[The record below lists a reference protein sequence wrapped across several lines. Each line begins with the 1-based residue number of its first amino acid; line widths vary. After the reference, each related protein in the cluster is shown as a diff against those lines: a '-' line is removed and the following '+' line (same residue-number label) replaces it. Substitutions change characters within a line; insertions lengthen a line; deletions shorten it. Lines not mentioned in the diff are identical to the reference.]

1 MANAVFRGKQG
12 AGKPQLWLDEG
23 NAGLARMRRGFS
35 LCMSLAATVAFAA
48 VGLAEPQVVEYNRGG
63 IDYVAT
69 IFTDTTAPCAFSV
82 PENVT
87 EVRYLVVGGGG
98 GGGEGVNTVDP
109 ARAGK
114 ENTYGGG
121 GGAGGLTNGVLSVA
135 SGSVLSVVVGAGG
148 AGGEGTAGENGAN
161 GGESRILAEDQSVL
175 VSMPGGGG
183 GGGNYHKGNDG
194 ACGGGN
200 GYSLKIPAGSGSLG
214 GDGTGGGATAGG
226 NGGSMA
232 DGGVASDITGE
243 EMVYAVGGIGAGN
256 NNKKPKAGVDGTGNG
271 GDGGFAGNGLNGGSG
286 VVVILYAKIEAG
298 QQINSWIAEP
308 SLGATVFVAGEGTTI
323 DLGQAKSGA
332 EVKATY
338 TEADLK
344 SLPKG
349 SYTQTFSVDET
360 AEWTGLEKTINF
372 HVRSMKFPTPG
383 DPDEAETTYTWN
395 GGEGYWCDLD
405 NWTASVTPCFG
416 YPNSTEFASAVVL
429 SEATIKADP
438 DGDAFGPARM
448 KDLTLKAE
456 TTLAGGEFSVAG
468 GLTATADAR
477 FMGTTVSVASKVNL
491 LFTGNVVASNSTL
504 AGSSAYLYAYG
515 DGKTFVEEGEFCANT
530 MYQVRIGYYDK
541 TRSTGCRYVVKNGAG
556 FKPRGINVG
565 NAGSSDIRLVIDNT
579 AVEFSTAAA
588 DTVQIVAGAED
599 SFIELKGADAKLT
612 LTKGTLMVG
621 TEDDAEQT
629 SGLFFRL
636 PAEPYASA
644 PVVKKAGAGSGNM
657 KFYGNAVIKLDVT
670 DVQGRG
676 IYPIVEDARDSFSVG
691 ITAVGGDVG
700 TYLGML
706 QSNLKVVCVRNGVEQ
721 EIDKSLVTLSIEN
734 GVLYATVKSRKGFTM
749 ILR

>member
-48 VGLAEPQVVEYNRGG
+48 VGLAEPQVVEYDRGG

-69 IFTDTTAPCAFSV
+69 IFTESGEFTVPDSV
-82 PENVT
+82 SEID
-87 EVRYLVVGGGG
+87 YLVVGGGG
-98 GGGEGVNTVDP
+98 GGGGTVQ
-109 ARAGK
+109 
-114 ENTYGGG
+114 YGGG
-121 GGAGGLTNGVLSVA
+121 GGAGGLAEGKLTVSAGEILLIA
-135 SGSVLSVVVGAGG
+135 VGAGG
-148 AGGEGTAGENGAN
+148 TGATSSSAAAN
-161 GGESRILAEDQSVL
+161 GEESSVKRGETVL
-175 VSMPGGGG
+175 VSMAGGGAG
-183 GGGNYHKGNDG
+183 GCNDVGFDG
-194 ACGGGN
+194 ACGGGGAKSKAGGKGTVGHS
-200 GYSLKIPAGSGSLG
+200 GYAGSSG
-214 GDGTGGGATAGG
+214 GGGAGGGGMGSGGDSEGTAPTVGTP
-226 NGGSMA
+226 
-232 DGGVASDITGE
+232 GVGVVSAITGE
-243 EMVYAVGGIGAGN
+243 DVTYAAGGAGGSTKGPAPAVGA
-256 NNKKPKAGVDGTGNG
+256 AGTGNG
-271 GDGGFAGNGLNGGSG
+271 GGGAKKGQTDGLNGGSG
-286 VVVILYAKIEAG
+286 IVVIRYAKIEAG
-298 QQINSWIAEP
+298 QRINSWISEP
-308 SLGATVFVAGEGTTI
+308 SLGETVFVVGEGTTMNWGI
-323 DLGQAKSGA
+323 TKSGGA
-332 EVKATY
+332 VTADY
-338 TEADLK
+338 TEEQLK
-344 SLPKG
+344 ALPAG
-349 SYTQTFSVDET
+349 AYTLTFTVEET
-360 AEWTGLEKTINF
+360 DEWTGLEKAIKF
-372 HVRSMKFPTPG
+372 YVRTMKFPVPG
-383 DPDEAETTYTWN
+383 EPDAVATTYTWN
-395 GGEGYWCDLD
+395 GGEGYWCDLG
-405 NWTASVTPCFG
+405 NWTADRAECYG
-416 YPNSTEFASAVVL
+416 YPNSTEFASAVVA

-438 DGDAFGPARM
+438 DGTVFGPAQV
-448 KDLTLKAE
+448 KDLTLGAA
-456 TTLAGGEFSVAG
+456 TTFTGGELEVAG
-468 GLTATADAR
+468 KLTATADVRLVDA
-477 FMGTTVSVASKVNL
+477 TLSAAAKVNL

-621 TEDDAEQT
+621 TEDGAEQT

-691 ITAVGGDVG
+691 ITAAGGDVG